1 MRRACPSLTASTA
14 SGPSIRETTSGT
26 CHPALTL
33 TLTLPL
39 TLSLPLPL
47 TPTLTLTRYL
57 PLSLL
62 PPPRCALEAAHVLY
76 NALHVRHIQGS
87 NPGLADRVPGRP
99 ATHTCTPCLGQDAA
113 TSLDASELGGPW
125 PADPAHHDTIGRADD
140 PGLARHATV
149 VRSTPLVPSLGTPQC
164 GACVPRSTGLQPHPA
179 APTIVQPCSP
189 AALLVPPC
197 NPTGTRLQP

>member
-1 MRRACPSLTASTA
+1 M
-14 SGPSIRETTSGT
+14 
-26 CHPALTL
+26 
-33 TLTLPL
+33 
-39 TLSLPLPL
+39 PLPL
-47 TPTLTLTRYL
+47 SRYL

-76 NALHVRHIQGS
+76 TALH
-87 NPGLADRVPGRP
+87 
-99 ATHTCTPCLGQDAA
+99 DAA
-113 TSLDASELGGPW
+113 TSLDASEVGGPW